1 MLSTSRKKALKSVC
15 ISRKNFYQQ
24 EKGYF
29 LKLKFFQI
37 LIMVSTSININCKF
51 LSSLGEIVFF
61 YSDLFASKNHSQNVG
76 ANSLRKTS
84 LLLVETIFLVSKKH
98 FFHFSDI
105 PGCENTF
112 SAKLKRIFKFLILV
126 SRHGFSVYRNFFQNF
141 VEANPACGN

>member
-1 MLSTSRKKALKSVC
+1 
-15 ISRKNFYQQ
+15 
-24 EKGYF
+24 
-29 LKLKFFQI
+29 
-37 LIMVSTSININCKF
+37 MVSTSININCKF

-112 SAKLKRIFKFLILV
+112 SAKLRNVFLNSWFWLVDTDFQSIGIFFRTLLKQTLLVETDFIASRNYFFPFLRY
-126 SRHGFSVYRNFFQNF
+126 SS
-141 VEANPACGN
+141 